1 MKYADVIL
9 PLPLENS
16 YTYRI
21 PEDLERAVTPG
32 CRVIVHFGKKRY
44 YTAIVMEV
52 HDREPVSDFET
63 KEIYAL
69 LDATPVLRRPQ
80 LRFWKWISSYY
91 ICKLGD
97 VYKAALPSGLKLE
110 SETAVTYNE
119 DFEATAPLRPNE
131 QAVLDAFSGV
141 LKLTISE
148 LEKKTG
154 LRNVVPIVSSLMVK
168 GAVEVSEEL
177 KRGFVPKTQ
186 AFIRLAEAYRDETK
200 LQAVFEDLKRA
211 KKQELLLVSFLDLSH
226 TLNPALSKELS
237 KKELLERSGYTSA
250 VLEGLLKRGIL
261 ESYEKEVGRLQVSV
275 CRLQEPN
282 PLSPAQEK
290 AYGEIHEAF
299 KTKEVCLLH
308 GVTSSGK
315 TEIYVRL
322 IHEVLRLGRQVLYML
337 PEIAITT
344 QITERLA
351 KLFGD
356 KLLVYHSKFSDNE
369 RVEVWNKLL
378 HNDEPMRLGR
388 QVLYML
394 PEIAITTQITE
405 RLAKLF
411 GDKLL
416 VYHSKFSDNERVEVW
431 NKLLHN
437 DEPMLVLG
445 VRSSLFLPFKDLGLI
460 IVDEEHEN
468 TYKQQDPAPRYHARN
483 AAIVLAGMHGGKTL
497 LGSATP
503 SIDSYFN
510 ATAGKYGLVELSTRY
525 GDCLMPEIITV
536 DVKELKRKKIMKDT
550 LFSPLLVEKV
560 REALSRGEQ
569 AILFQNR
576 RGFAPMIEC
585 RGCGWVPRCVNCD
598 VSLTYHK
605 AHNQLVCHYCGYTY
619 RLPQV
624 CPECK
629 GTEFKM
635 QGFGTEKVEEE
646 IAGQFPAA
654 KVERLDFDTARTRT
668 AYERIISD
676 FEKGK
681 TQILI
686 GTQMLS
692 KGLDFGNVSVVG
704 ILSADSLMNFPDF
717 RAHERAY
724 QLMVQVSGR
733 AGRRDKRGTVILQT
747 TQPEHPLIRMVQHF
761 AYKEMVSLQ
770 LSERSMFRYPPYY
783 RLIVLIL
790 RSRNEEALQE
800 MSALYAE
807 KLRARLGERVLGPV
821 TPPITRVQTLH
832 IKKIVLKIEI
842 SAGIAPLR
850 EILEG
855 IHTEMQGYVPFKQL
869 LVHYDVDP
877 A

>member
-16 YTYRI
+16 YTYSI
-21 PEDLERAVTPG
+21 PSDLEKAVTSG

-52 HDREPVSDFET
+52 HERTPNSVFET

-80 LRFWKWISSYY
+80 LRFWKWIASYY
-91 ICKLGD
+91 LCKLGD

-119 DFEATAPLRPNE
+119 EYVADAPLRPNE
-131 QAVLDAFSGV
+131 QAVLDAFKGV
-141 LKLTISE
+141 LKLTVSE

-154 LRNVVPIVSSLMVK
+154 LRNVVPVVASLMTR

-186 AFIRLAEAYRDETK
+186 VFVRLAEIDRNEEK
-200 LQAVFEDLKRA
+200 LQAVFSELKRA
-211 KKQELLLVSFLDLSH
+211 RKQELLLVCYLDLSH
-226 TLNPALSKELS
+226 ALNPVLSKELS

-250 VLEGLLKRGIL
+250 QLDGLLKRGIL
-261 ESYEKEVGRLQVSV
+261 ECYDKEVGRLQMQV
-275 CRLQEPN
+275 CRLVEPS

-290 AYGEIHEAF
+290 AYDEIHESF
-299 KTKEVCLLH
+299 KSKDVCLLH

-322 IHEVLRLGRQVLYML
+322 IDEVLKLGRQVLYLL

-378 HNDEPMRLGR
+378 YSN
-388 QVLYML
+388 
-394 PEIAITTQITE
+394 
-405 RLAKLF
+405 
-411 GDKLL
+411 
-416 VYHSKFSDNERVEVW
+416 
-431 NKLLHN
+431 
-437 DEPMLVLG
+437 EPMLILG

-460 IVDEEHEN
+460 VVDEEHEN

-483 AAIVLAGMHGGKTL
+483 AAIMLAGMHGAKTL

-503 SIDSYFN
+503 SIDTYFN
-510 ATAGKYGLVELSTRY
+510 ATNGKYGLVELNTRY
-525 GDCLMPEIITV
+525 GDCLMPEIIPV
-536 DVKELKRKKIMKDT
+536 DIKELKRKKIMKDT

-560 REALSRGEQ
+560 NSALGQGEQ

-585 RGCGWVPRCVNCD
+585 RACGWVPHCVNCD

-605 AHNQLVCHYCGYTY
+605 SRNQLVCHYCGYTY
-619 RLPQV
+619 QLPQQ

-629 GTEFKM
+629 GVELKM
-635 QGFGTEKVEEE
+635 MGFGTEKVEEE
-646 IAGQFPAA
+646 IAALFPAVR
-654 KVERLDFDTARTRT
+654 VERLDFDTARTRT
-668 AYERIISD
+668 AYERIIAD

-704 ILSADSLMNFPDF
+704 ILNADSLMNFPDF

-747 TQPEHPLIRMVQHF
+747 SQPEHPLIRMVQQF
-761 AYKEMVSLQ
+761 AYKEMVNLQ

-783 RLIVLIL
+783 RLIILVL
-790 RSRNEEALQE
+790 RSRNETILQE
-800 MSALYAE
+800 MSVLYAE
-807 KLRARLGERVLGPV
+807 KLRVRLGERVLGPV
-821 TPPITRVQTLH
+821 TPPVTRIQTLH
-832 IKKIVLKIEI
+832 IRKIVLKIEI
-842 SAGIAPLR
+842 AAAITPLR
-850 EILEG
+850 EILDVV
-855 IHTEMQGYVPFKQL
+855 HAEMQGYLPFKQL

>member
-186 AFIRLAEAYRDETK
+186 AFIRLAEAYWDETK
-200 LQAVFEDLKRA
+200 LQAVFEELKRA

-378 HNDEPMRLGR
+378 H
-388 QVLYML
+388 
-394 PEIAITTQITE
+394 
-405 RLAKLF
+405 
-411 GDKLL
+411 
-416 VYHSKFSDNERVEVW
+416 S
-431 NKLLHN
+431 

-525 GDCLMPEIITV
+525 GNCLMPEIITV

-605 AHNQLVCHYCGYTY
+605 AHNQLVCHYCGYTKAMP
-619 RLPQV
+619 RS
-624 CPECK
+624 CPLC
-629 GTEFKM
+629 GSPYLA
-635 QGFGTEKVEEE
+635 GFGLGTQKAEMMIK
-646 IAGQFPAA
+646 AQFPSAR
-654 KVERLDFDTARTRT
+654 VLRMDMDTTSKKDGH
-668 AYERIISD
+668 E
-676 FEKGK
+676 
-681 TQILI
+681 QILDSFRRREADI
-686 GTQMLS
+686 LVGTQMIV
-692 KGLDFGNVSVVG
+692 KGHDFPGVTLVG
-704 ILSADSLMNFPDF
+704 ILAADMSLYNCDF
-717 RAHERAY
+717 RSSERTF
-724 QLMVQVSGR
+724 QLLTQAAGR
-733 AGRRDKRGTVILQT
+733 AGRGMEPGNVIIQT
-747 TQPEHPLIRMVQHF
+747 YDPENYSIQTAANQDYESFYHQEIR
-761 AYKEMVSLQ
+761 
-770 LSERSMFRYPPYY
+770 FRRRMQYPP
-783 RLIVLIL
+783 IGWMCEVM
-790 RSRNEEALQE
+790 AV
-800 MSALYAE
+800 SAEE
-807 KLRARLGERVLGPV
+807 KLANQWIWQVQLLINRRFCDIIKIIGPSDAPIARLKDMWRKHLYIRSSDHKAYLEAMELIQEITEQAAVQKVSIFV
-821 TPPITRVQTLH
+821 TVC
-832 IKKIVLKIEI
+832 
-842 SAGIAPLR
+842 
-850 EILEG
+850 
-855 IHTEMQGYVPFKQL
+855 
-869 LVHYDVDP
+869 
-877 A
+877 

>member
-16 YTYRI
+16 YTYSI
-21 PEDLERAVTPG
+21 PADLEKAVIPG

-52 HDREPVSDFET
+52 HERKPSSAFET

-80 LRFWKWISSYY
+80 LRFWKWIASYY

-119 DFEATAPLRPNE
+119 DFEASAPLRPNE
-131 QAVLDAFSGV
+131 QALLDAFNGV
-141 LKLTISE
+141 LRLTVSE
-148 LEKKTG
+148 LERKTG
-154 LRNVVPIVSSLMVK
+154 LRNVVPVVASLMAQ

-177 KRGFVPKTQ
+177 KQGFVPKTQ
-186 AFIRLAEAYRDETK
+186 AYIRLAEPYRDEEK
-200 LQAVFEDLKRA
+200 LRCVFEDLKRA
-211 KKQELLLVSFLDLSH
+211 KKQELLLVCFLDLSH
-226 TLNPALSKELS
+226 ALNPALAQELS
-237 KKELLERSGYTSA
+237 KKELLERSGYTSV
-250 VLEGLLKRGIL
+250 VLDGLLKRGIL
-261 ESYEKEVGRLQVSV
+261 ESYEKEVGRLRFSV
-275 CRLQEPN
+275 CRLREPN

-290 AYGEIHEAF
+290 AYGEIHEIL

-315 TEIYVRL
+315 TEVYIRL
-322 IHEVLRLGRQVLYML
+322 IDEVLRMGRQVLYLL

-356 KLLVYHSKFSDNE
+356 RLLVYHSKFSDNE

-378 HNDEPMRLGR
+378 
-388 QVLYML
+388 Y
-394 PEIAITTQITE
+394 
-405 RLAKLF
+405 
-411 GDKLL
+411 GDG
-416 VYHSKFSDNERVEVW
+416 
-431 NKLLHN
+431 
-437 DEPMLVLG
+437 PMLVLG

-503 SIDSYFN
+503 SIDTYFN
-510 ATAGKYGLVELSTRY
+510 AMTGKYGLVELTTRY
-525 GDCLMPEIITV
+525 GDCLMPEIIAV

-550 LFSPLLVEKV
+550 LFSPMLVEKIRDV
-560 REALSRGEQ
+560 LSKGEQ

-585 RGCGWVPRCVNCD
+585 RGCGWVPHCVNCD

-629 GTEFKM
+629 ATEFKM
-635 QGFGTEKVEEE
+635 QGFGTEMVEEE
-646 IAGQFPAA
+646 IASLFPSA

-681 TQILI
+681 AQILI

-704 ILSADSLMNFPDF
+704 ILNADSLMNFPDF

-733 AGRRDKRGTVILQT
+733 AGRREKRGTVILQT
-747 TQPEHPLIRMVQHF
+747 NQPEHPLIRMVQRF

-783 RLIVLIL
+783 RLIVLVL
-790 RSRNEEALQE
+790 RSRNEEVLKE
-800 MSALYAE
+800 MSVLYAD
-807 KLRARLGERVLGPV
+807 KLRIRLGERVLGPV

-832 IKKIVLKIEI
+832 IKKIVLKIEV
-842 SAGIAPLR
+842 SAAIAPVR
-850 EILEG
+850 EFLETV
-855 IHTEMQGYVPFKQL
+855 HAEMQGYIPFKQL

>member
-21 PEDLERAVTPG
+21 PDDLEHSVIPG

-52 HDREPVSDFET
+52 HDREPQSDFET

-69 LDATPVLRRPQ
+69 LDAAPILRRPQ

-110 SETAVTYNE
+110 SETEVTCNE
-119 DFEATAPLRPNE
+119 DFEASESLRSNE
-131 QAVLDAFSGV
+131 QSVLDAFQGT

-148 LEKKTG
+148 LEKRTG
-154 LRNVVPIVSSLMVK
+154 LRNVMPVISSLMDK
-168 GAVEVSEEL
+168 GAVEVSEVL
-177 KRGFVPKTQ
+177 KRGFVPKLQT
-186 AFIRLAEAYRDETK
+186 FIRLGEDYLSEENLHLAFD
-200 LQAVFEDLKRA
+200 DLKRA
-211 KKQELLLVSFLDLSH
+211 KKQEMLLMNFLELSQA
-226 TLNPALSKELS
+226 LNPMLKKELS
-237 KKELLERSGYTSA
+237 KKELLERCNCSSA
-250 VLEGLLKRGIL
+250 VLDGLLKRGVL
-261 ESYEKEVGRLQVSV
+261 ESYEKEVGRLRGSV
-275 CRLQEPN
+275 CHLKKPN
-282 PLSPAQEK
+282 PLSDAQEQ
-290 AYGEIHEAF
+290 AYDEIREVF
-299 KTKEVCLLH
+299 RTKEVCLLH

-315 TEIYVRL
+315 TEIYIRL
-322 IHEVLRLGRQVLYML
+322 IKEV
-337 PEIAITT
+337 
-344 QITERLA
+344 
-351 KLFGD
+351 
-356 KLLVYHSKFSDNE
+356 
-369 RVEVWNKLL
+369 
-378 HNDEPMRLGR
+378 MRLGR

-405 RLAKLF
+405 RLAKIF

-416 VYHSKFSDNERVEVW
+416 VYHSKFSDNDRVEVW
-431 NKLLHN
+431 NKLLHTN
-437 DEPMLVLG
+437 EPMLVLG

-483 AAIVLAGMHGGKTL
+483 AAIVLSNMHGGKTL

-510 ATAGKYGLVELSTRY
+510 ARNGKYGLVELKTRY

-536 DVKELKRKKIMKDT
+536 DVKELRRKRIMKDT
-550 LFSPLLVEKV
+550 LFSPPLVDKMKES
-560 REALSRGEQ
+560 LSKGEQ
-569 AILFQNR
+569 VILFQNR

-585 RGCGWVPRCVNCD
+585 KDCGWVPHCVNCD

-605 AHNQLVCHYCGYTY
+605 GHNQLVCHYCGYTY
-619 RLPQV
+619 RLPQI

-629 GTEFKM
+629 GANFKM

-646 IAGQFPAA
+646 ISALFPAV
-654 KVERLDFDTARTRT
+654 KTDRLDFDTARTRS

-676 FEKGK
+676 FERGK

-704 ILSADSLMNFPDF
+704 ILSADSLLNFPDF
-717 RAHERAY
+717 RAHERAF

-733 AGRRDKRGTVILQT
+733 AGRRDKRGTVVLQT
-747 TQPEHPLIRMVQHF
+747 TQPELPLIQMVQRF
-761 AYKEMVSLQ
+761 AYKEMVVLQ
-770 LSERSMFRYPPYY
+770 LSERSMFHYPPYY
-783 RLIVLIL
+783 RLIILNL
-790 RSRNEEALQE
+790 RSRNEAVLKD
-800 MSALYAE
+800 MASLYAN
-807 KLRARLGERVLGPV
+807 KLRIRLGDRVLGPV
-821 TPPITRVQTLH
+821 SPAITRVQTLH
-832 IKKIVLKIEI
+832 IKKIVMKIEI
-842 SAGIAPLR
+842 SASINQVR
-850 EILEG
+850 KILGEV
-855 IHTEMQGYVPFKQL
+855 HLEMQQVTAFKHL

>member
-16 YTYRI
+16 YTYSI
-21 PEDLERAVTPG
+21 PVDMEKSVVPG

-44 YTAIVMEV
+44 YTAIVMSV
-52 HDREPVSDFET
+52 HERMPDTPYEI

-69 LDATPVLRRPQ
+69 LDATPILRRPQ
-80 LRFWKWISSYY
+80 LRFWQWLSSYY
-91 ICKLGD
+91 LCKLGD
-97 VYKAALPSGLKLE
+97 VYKAALPSGLKIE
-110 SETAVTYNE
+110 SETAVTYND
-119 DFEATAPLRPNE
+119 DFEADAPLRPNE
-131 QAVLDAFSGV
+131 QVVLDAFSGT
-141 LKLTISE
+141 LKLTVAE

-154 LRNVVPIVSSLMVK
+154 LRNVVPVIASLMAR
-168 GAVEVSEEL
+168 GAVMVSEEL
-177 KRGFVPKTQ
+177 KRGFIPKTQ
-186 AFIRLAEAYRDETK
+186 TFIRLSDNYRDEEK
-200 LQAVFEDLKRA
+200 LQAVFSEFKRA
-211 KKQELLLVSFLDLSH
+211 KKQEHLLVCFLDLSH
-226 TLNPALSKELS
+226 ALNPVLVQEVS
-237 KKELLERSGYTSA
+237 KKELLERSGCSTA
-250 VLEGLLKRGIL
+250 ILEGLLKRGIL
-261 ESYEKEVGRLQVSV
+261 ESYEKEVSRLQMSV
-275 CRLQEPN
+275 CRLLEPN
-282 PLSPAQEK
+282 PLSPAQEQ
-290 AYGEIHEAF
+290 AYEEIHEAF
-299 KTKEVCLLH
+299 KSHEVCLLH

-322 IHEVLRLGRQVLYML
+322 IDEVLKMGRQVLYML
-337 PEIAITT
+337 PEIAVTT

-369 RVEVWNKLL
+369 RVEVWNRLL
-378 HNDEPMRLGR
+378 YG
-388 QVLYML
+388 
-394 PEIAITTQITE
+394 
-405 RLAKLF
+405 
-411 GDKLL
+411 G
-416 VYHSKFSDNERVEVW
+416 
-431 NKLLHN
+431 
-437 DEPMLVLG
+437 EPMLILG
-445 VRSSLFLPFKDLGLI
+445 VRSSLFLPFKSLGLI

-483 AAIVLAGMHGGKTL
+483 AAIVLAGMHGAKTL

-510 ATAGKYGLVELSTRY
+510 ATIGKYGLVELSTRY
-525 GDCLMPEIITV
+525 GDCRMPDIIPV
-536 DVKELKRKKIMKDT
+536 DIRELKRKKIMKDT

-560 REALSRGEQ
+560 STALSQGEQ
-569 AILFQNR
+569 VILFQNR

-585 RGCGWVPRCVNCD
+585 KSCGWVPHCVNCD

-605 AHNQLVCHYCGYTY
+605 YHNQLVCHYCGYTY
-619 RLPQV
+619 QLPLQ

-629 GTEFKM
+629 STDLRM
-635 QGFGTEKVEEE
+635 MGFGTEKVEEE
-646 IAGQFPAA
+646 IATLFPDA

-668 AYERIISD
+668 AYERIIAD

-704 ILSADSLMNFPDF
+704 ILNADSLMNFPDF

-733 AGRRDKRGTVILQT
+733 AGRRDKQGTVVLQT
-747 TQPEHPLIRMVQHF
+747 SQPEHPLIRMVQQF
-761 AYKEMVSLQ
+761 AYKEMVRLQ

-783 RLIVLIL
+783 RLIVIVL
-790 RSRNEEALQE
+790 RSRNDTVLQE
-800 MSALYAE
+800 LSTLYAE
-807 KLRARLGERVLGPV
+807 SLRKRLGERVLGPV
-821 TPPITRVQTLH
+821 TPPVTRVQTLH

-842 SAGIAPLR
+842 AAAIAPVR
-850 EILEG
+850 EILD
-855 IHTEMQGYVPFKQL
+855 TVYAEMQRYLPFKQL
-869 LVHYDVDP
+869 IVHYDVDP

>member
-16 YTYRI
+16 YTYSI
-21 PEDLERAVTPG
+21 PEDMEKSVVPG

-44 YTAIVMEV
+44 YTAIVMSV
-52 HDREPVSDFET
+52 HERMPDTPYEI

-69 LDATPVLRRPQ
+69 LDATPILRRPQ
-80 LRFWKWISSYY
+80 LRFWQWLSSYY
-91 ICKLGD
+91 LCKLGD
-97 VYKAALPSGLKLE
+97 VYKAALPSGLKIE
-110 SETAVTYNE
+110 SETAVTYND
-119 DFEATAPLRPNE
+119 DFEADAPLRPNE
-131 QAVLDAFSGV
+131 QVVLDAFTGT
-141 LKLTISE
+141 LKLTVAE

-154 LRNVVPIVSSLMVK
+154 LRNVVPVIASLMAR
-168 GAVEVSEEL
+168 GAVMVSEEL
-177 KRGFVPKTQ
+177 KRGFIPKTQ
-186 AFIRLAEAYRDETK
+186 TFIRLSDNYRDEEK
-200 LQAVFEDLKRA
+200 LQAVFSEFKRA
-211 KKQELLLVSFLDLSH
+211 KKQEHLLVCFLDLSH
-226 TLNPALSKELS
+226 ALNPVLVQEVS
-237 KKELLERSGYTSA
+237 KKELLERSGCSTA
-250 VLEGLLKRGIL
+250 ILEGLLKRGIL
-261 ESYEKEVGRLQVSV
+261 ESYEKEVSRLQMSV

-282 PLSPAQEK
+282 PLSPAQEQ
-290 AYGEIHEAF
+290 AYEEIHEAF
-299 KTKEVCLLH
+299 KSHEVCLLH

-322 IHEVLRLGRQVLYML
+322 IDEVLKMGRQVLYML
-337 PEIAITT
+337 PEIAVTT

-369 RVEVWNKLL
+369 RVEVWNRLL
-378 HNDEPMRLGR
+378 YG
-388 QVLYML
+388 
-394 PEIAITTQITE
+394 
-405 RLAKLF
+405 
-411 GDKLL
+411 G
-416 VYHSKFSDNERVEVW
+416 
-431 NKLLHN
+431 
-437 DEPMLVLG
+437 EPMLILG
-445 VRSSLFLPFKDLGLI
+445 VRSSLFLPFKSLGLI

-483 AAIVLAGMHGGKTL
+483 AAIVLAGMHGAKTL

-510 ATAGKYGLVELSTRY
+510 ATIGKYGLVELSTRY
-525 GDCLMPEIITV
+525 GDCRMPDIIPV
-536 DVKELKRKKIMKDT
+536 DIKELKRKKIMKDT

-560 REALSRGEQ
+560 STALSHGEQ
-569 AILFQNR
+569 VILFQNR

-585 RGCGWVPRCVNCD
+585 KSCGWVPHCVNCD

-605 AHNQLVCHYCGYTY
+605 YHNQLVCHYCGYTY
-619 RLPQV
+619 QLPLQ

-629 GTEFKM
+629 STDLRM
-635 QGFGTEKVEEE
+635 MGFGTEKVEEE
-646 IAGQFPAA
+646 IATLFPDA

-668 AYERIISD
+668 AYERIIAD

-704 ILSADSLMNFPDF
+704 ILNADSLMNFPDF

-733 AGRRDKRGTVILQT
+733 AGRRDKQGTVVLQT
-747 TQPEHPLIRMVQHF
+747 SQPEHPLIRMVQQF
-761 AYKEMVSLQ
+761 AYKEMVRLQ

-783 RLIVLIL
+783 RLIVIVL
-790 RSRNEEALQE
+790 RSRNDTALQE
-800 MSALYAE
+800 LSTLYAE
-807 KLRARLGERVLGPV
+807 SLRKRLGERVLGPV
-821 TPPITRVQTLH
+821 TPPVTRVQTLH
-832 IKKIVLKIEI
+832 IKKIVLKIEV
-842 SAGIAPLR
+842 AAAIAPVR
-850 EILEG
+850 EILD
-855 IHTEMQGYVPFKQL
+855 TVYAEMQRYLPFKQL
-869 LVHYDVDP
+869 IVHYDVDP

>member
-21 PEDLERAVTPG
+21 PSDLEKAVIPG
-32 CRVIVHFGKKRY
+32 CRVIVHFGKRRY
-44 YTAIVMEV
+44 YTAIVAEV
-52 HDREPVSDFET
+52 HERVPASTFET

-69 LDATPVLRRPQ
+69 LDASPVLRRPQ
-80 LRFWKWISSYY
+80 LRFWRWISSYY
-91 ICKLGD
+91 LCKLGD

-119 DFEATAPLRPNE
+119 EFVADVVPLRPNE
-131 QAVLDAFSGV
+131 QAVLDAFHGV
-141 LKLTISE
+141 LKLTVSE

-154 LRNVVPIVSSLMVK
+154 LRNVVPVIASLLTR
-168 GAVEVSEEL
+168 GAVEVSEQM

-186 AFIRLAEAYRDETK
+186 TYIRLAEAYRTEEQ
-200 LQAVFEDLKRA
+200 LQGAFADLKRA
-211 KKQELLLVSFLDLSH
+211 RKQELLLVAFLDLSH
-226 TLNPALSKELS
+226 TLNPVLAKELT
-237 KKELLERSGYTSA
+237 KKELLEQSGYTST
-250 VLEGLLKRGIL
+250 VLDGLLKRGIL
-261 ESYEKEVGRLQVSV
+261 ESYEKEVGRLQMSV
-275 CRLQEPN
+275 CRLQSPA

-290 AYGEIHEAF
+290 AYNEIHEAF
-299 KTKEVCLLH
+299 RTKEVCLLY

-315 TEIYVRL
+315 TEIYIHL
-322 IHEVLRLGRQVLYML
+322 IEEVLRLGRQVLYLL

-378 HNDEPMRLGR
+378 HGNEPM
-388 QVLYML
+388 V
-394 PEIAITTQITE
+394 I
-405 RLAKLF
+405 
-411 GDKLL
+411 
-416 VYHSKFSDNERVEVW
+416 
-431 NKLLHN
+431 
-437 DEPMLVLG
+437 LG

-468 TYKQQDPAPRYHARN
+468 SYKQQDPAPRYHARN
-483 AAIVLAGMHGGKTL
+483 AAMVLAGMHGAKTL

-510 ATAGKYGLVELSTRY
+510 ASIGKYGLVELTTRY
-525 GDCLMPEIITV
+525 GDCLLPEIVPV
-536 DVKELKRKKIMKDT
+536 DIKELKRKKIIKDT

-560 REALSRGEQ
+560 RTALEKGEQ

-576 RGFAPMIEC
+576 RGFAPMVEC
-585 RGCGWVPRCVNCD
+585 KACGWVPKCVNCD

-605 AHNQLVCHYCGYTY
+605 ARRQLVCHYCGYTY
-619 RLPQV
+619 TLPTQ
-624 CPECK
+624 CPACK
-629 GTEFKM
+629 ETDLRM
-635 QGFGTEKVEEE
+635 MGFGTEKVEEE
-646 IAGQFPAA
+646 IASLFPST

-668 AYERIISD
+668 AYERIIED

-704 ILSADSLMNFPDF
+704 ILNADSLMNFPDF
-717 RAHERAY
+717 RAHERAF

-747 TQPEHPLIRMVQHF
+747 SQPEHPLIRMVEQQ
-761 AYKEMVSLQ
+761 AYKDMVRWQ

-783 RLIVLIL
+783 RLIVLVL
-790 RSRNEEALQE
+790 RSRNEEVLGE
-800 MSALYAE
+800 LSSLYAD
-807 KLRARLGERVLGPV
+807 KLRSRLGERVLGPV
-821 TPPITRVQTLH
+821 IPPVTRIQTLH
-832 IKKIVLKIEI
+832 IRKIVLKIEV
-842 SAGIAPLR
+842 AAPITPIR
-850 EILEG
+850 EILEN
-855 IHTEMQGYVPFKQL
+855 ISMEMQGHPLFKQL
-869 LVHYDVDP
+869 IVHYDVDP

>member
-16 YTYRI
+16 YTYSI
-21 PEDLERAVTPG
+21 PSDLETAVIPG

-44 YTAIVMEV
+44 YTAIVMDVYERKP
-52 HDREPVSDFET
+52 DTDFET

-91 ICKLGD
+91 MCKLGD

-110 SETAVTYNE
+110 SETAVTYNA
-119 DFEATAPLRPNE
+119 DYEADGPLRPNE
-131 QAVLDAFSGV
+131 QAVLDAFKGV
-141 LKLTISE
+141 LKLTVSE

-154 LRNVVPIVSSLMVK
+154 LRNVVPVVASLMAR
-168 GAVEVSEEL
+168 GAVMVSEEM
-177 KRGFVPKTQ
+177 KRGFVPKMQT
-186 AFIRLAEAYRDETK
+186 FIRLSEEYATEERLQEAFAD
-200 LQAVFEDLKRA
+200 FKRA
-211 KKQELLLVSFLDLSH
+211 KKQELLLVCFLDLSH
-226 TLNPALSKELS
+226 ALNPALVQEVS
-237 KKELLERSGYTSA
+237 KKELLERSGCSSTI
-250 VLEGLLKRGIL
+250 LDGLLKRGVL
-261 ESYEKEVGRLQVSV
+261 ESYEKEVGRLQVPV
-275 CRLQEPN
+275 CRLQPLSL
-282 PLSPAQEK
+282 LSPAQEK
-290 AYGEIHEAF
+290 AYNEIHDVF
-299 KTKEVCLLH
+299 TSKEVCLLH

-322 IHEVLRLGRQVLYML
+322 IDEVLKLGRQVLYML

-378 HNDEPMRLGR
+378 HGNG
-388 QVLYML
+388 
-394 PEIAITTQITE
+394 
-405 RLAKLF
+405 
-411 GDKLL
+411 
-416 VYHSKFSDNERVEVW
+416 
-431 NKLLHN
+431 
-437 DEPMLVLG
+437 PMLVLG

-460 IVDEEHEN
+460 VVDEEHEN

-483 AAIVLAGMHGGKTL
+483 AAIVLAGMHGAKTL

-510 ATAGKYGLVELSTRY
+510 ATSDKYGLVELTTRF
-525 GDCLMPEIITV
+525 GDCLMPEIIPV
-536 DVKELKRKKIMKDT
+536 DIKELKRKKIMKDT

-560 REALSRGEQ
+560 NAALARGEQ

-576 RGFAPMIEC
+576 RGFAPLIEC
-585 RGCGWVPRCVNCD
+585 KSCGWVPHCVNCD

-605 AHNQLVCHYCGYTY
+605 YHNQLVCHYCGYKIQ
-619 RLPQV
+619 LPPH
-624 CPECK
+624 CPQCQS
-629 GTEFKM
+629 TELKM
-635 QGFGTEKVEEE
+635 MGFGTEKVEEE
-646 IAGQFPAA
+646 IATLFPSA

-668 AYERIISD
+668 AYERIIAD

-704 ILSADSLMNFPDF
+704 ILNADNLMNYPDF
-717 RAHERAY
+717 RAHERAF

-733 AGRRDKRGTVILQT
+733 AGRRDKRGVVILQT
-747 TQPEHPLIRMVQHF
+747 SQPEHPLIRMVQHF
-761 AYKEMVSLQ
+761 AYKEMVALQ

-783 RLIVLIL
+783 RLIVLVL
-790 RSRNEEALQE
+790 RSRNETILQE

-807 KLRARLGERVLGPV
+807 KLRVRLGERVLGPV
-821 TPPITRVQTLH
+821 TPPVTRVQTLH
-832 IKKIVLKIEI
+832 IKKIIMKIEI
-842 SAGIAPLR
+842 AAAIAPVR
-850 EILEG
+850 EILEAVYLD
-855 IHTEMQGYVPFKQL
+855 MQNQIPFKQL
-869 LVHYDVDP
+869 IVHYDVDP

>member
-1 MKYADVIL
+1 MRGRALTVRPFLLLLTSEMKYADVIL

-16 YTYRI
+16 YTYSI
-21 PEDLERAVTPG
+21 PTDLEAAVTPG

-52 HDREPVSDFET
+52 HERKPNTDFET

-69 LDATPVLRRPQ
+69 LDASPVLRRPQ
-80 LRFWKWISSYY
+80 LRFWKWIASYSM
-91 ICKLGD
+91 CKLGD

-110 SETAVTYNE
+110 SETAVTYNA
-119 DFEATAPLRPNE
+119 DFEADGPLRPNE
-131 QAVLDAFSGV
+131 QAVLDAFKGV
-141 LKLTISE
+141 LKLTVSE

-154 LRNVVPIVSSLMVK
+154 LRNVVPVVASLMAR
-168 GAVEVSEEL
+168 GAVEVSEEM
-177 KRGFVPKTQ
+177 KRGFVPKMQT
-186 AFIRLAEAYRDETK
+186 FIRLSQEYATEERLQEAFAD
-200 LQAVFEDLKRA
+200 FKRA
-211 KKQELLLVSFLDLSH
+211 KKQELLLVCFLDLSH
-226 TLNPALSKELS
+226 ALNPALTVEVS
-237 KKELLERSGYTSA
+237 KKELLERSGCSSTI
-250 VLEGLLKRGIL
+250 LDGLLKRGVL
-261 ESYEKEVGRLQVSV
+261 ESYEKEVGRLQVPV
-275 CRLQEPN
+275 CRLQPLSS
-282 PLSPAQEK
+282 LSPAQEK
-290 AYGEIHEAF
+290 AYSEIHDTF
-299 KTKEVCLLH
+299 TSKDVCLLH

-322 IHEVLRLGRQVLYML
+322 IDEVLKLGRQVLYML

-351 KLFGD
+351 KLFGN

-378 HNDEPMRLGR
+378 HGNEPM
-388 QVLYML
+388 V
-394 PEIAITTQITE
+394 
-405 RLAKLF
+405 
-411 GDKLL
+411 
-416 VYHSKFSDNERVEVW
+416 
-431 NKLLHN
+431 
-437 DEPMLVLG
+437 VLG

-483 AAIVLAGMHGGKTL
+483 AAIVLAGMHGAKTL

-510 ATAGKYGLVELSTRY
+510 ATTGKYGLVELVTRY
-525 GDCLMPEIITV
+525 GDCLMPEIITA
-536 DVKELKRKKIMKDT
+536 DIKELKRKKIMKDT

-560 REALSRGEQ
+560 NASLARGEQ

-576 RGFAPMIEC
+576 RGFAPLIEC
-585 RGCGWVPRCVNCD
+585 KSCGWVPHCVNCD

-605 AHNQLVCHYCGYTY
+605 YHNQLVCHYCGYTIQ
-619 RLPQV
+619 LPPH
-624 CPECK
+624 CPECQS
-629 GTEFKM
+629 TELKM
-635 QGFGTEKVEEE
+635 MGFGTEKVEEE
-646 IAGQFPAA
+646 IASLFPSA

-704 ILSADSLMNFPDF
+704 ILNADNLMNYPDF
-717 RAHERAY
+717 RAHERAF

-733 AGRRDKRGTVILQT
+733 AGRRDKRGTVVLQT
-747 TQPEHPLIRMVQHF
+747 SQPEHPLIRMVQHF
-761 AYKEMVSLQ
+761 AYKEMVRLQ

-783 RLIVLIL
+783 RLIVLVL
-790 RSRNEEALQE
+790 RSRNESVLQE
-800 MSALYAE
+800 LSVIYAE
-807 KLRARLGERVLGPV
+807 KLHARLGERVLGPV
-821 TPPITRVQTLH
+821 TPPVTRVQTLH

-842 SAGIAPLR
+842 AAAIAPVR
-850 EILEG
+850 EILEAV
-855 IHTEMQGYVPFKQL
+855 HSEMQRYLPFRQL